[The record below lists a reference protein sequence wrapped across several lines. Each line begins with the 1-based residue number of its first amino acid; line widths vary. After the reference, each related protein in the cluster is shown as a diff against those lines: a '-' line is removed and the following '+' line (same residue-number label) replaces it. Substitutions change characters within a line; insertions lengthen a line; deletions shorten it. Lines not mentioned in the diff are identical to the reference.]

1 MECVRASLDREA
13 GFERAGEE
21 GEVSEGVERLV
32 THGFVL
38 EPEWAQRPV
47 IAEDDSML
55 QAGAPSKPAPHE
67 NLGLRQQ
74 AERAGSQQLRVI
86 RLASAPRLPP
96 DGRVGEVDVA

>member
-1 MECVRASLDREA
+1 F
-13 GFERAGEE
+13 GRAGEE

-55 QAGAPSKPAPHE
+55 QAGAPSEPAPDE
-67 NLGLRQQ
+67 NLGLGQQ
-74 AERAGSQQLRVI
+74 AERAGPQQRPVS
-86 RLASAPRLPP
+86 RRTTAPLLTA
-96 DGRVGEVDVA
+96 DGGVGELDAAREALRTG